1 MSDLLHA
8 LNRLERAGS
17 EESRCTKKLHEA
29 ACTVAEKICAAV
41 YTARAVS
48 VLLPRGYMVTN
59 VKSNVG
65 NTDFLVRKTGKI
77 DDMSGEPELYWID
90 GQGSYLHGDFHAF
103 VPDQTREGSLQF
115 SKDIAEGLLD
125 EIAEFLE
132 KRSTESSQAAELL
145 QNAD

>member
-1 MSDLLHA
+1 MSDLLNA

-103 VPDQTREGSLQF
+103 VPDQTREG
-115 SKDIAEGLLD
+115 LLD